1 MLTSKC
7 PKNEFLEFQAEIL
20 VCGTLYEDLQIFFFR
35 RPMGAILGPSID
47 LNLALRGPKSFKM
60 VPGAYFGFKCC
71 DFEI

>member
-1 MLTSKC
+1 MLISKC
-7 PKNEFLEFQAEIL
+7 PENEFLEFQAEIL
-20 VCGTLYEDLQIFFFR
+20 VCCTPYEDLQKKFH

-47 LNLALRGPKSFKM
+47 LNLALRGPKSLKM